1 MRAFEEAMPRFARL
15 NTQVLGIS
23 VDSVPTKEAWAKSLG
38 IKSFP
43 LLSDFWPHGE
53 VARSYCVLNDEKG
66 FAKRAVF
73 VVDKEGLI
81 RFSKVYAMREVPDVG
96 EILEVVRRLEA
107 K

>member
-43 LLSDFWPHGE
+43 LLSDFWPHGD
-53 VARSYCVLNDEKG
+53 VARSYRVLNDEKG

-81 RFSKVYAMREVPDVG
+81 RFSKVYPLKEAPDVG
-96 EILEVVRRLEA
+96 EIVEVVKTLEA
-107 K
+107 P

>member
-23 VDSVPTKEAWAKSLG
+23 VDSIPAKEAWAKSLG
-38 IKSFP
+38 IKSFR
-43 LLSDFWPHGE
+43 LLSDFWPHGK
-53 VARSYCVLNDEKG
+53 VAKSYGVFNEEKG

-81 RFSKVYAMREVPDVG
+81 RFSEIYPPKEVPDVD
-96 EILEVVRRLEA
+96 EVLEVVRKL
-107 K
+107 

>member
-23 VDSVPTKEAWAKSLG
+23 VDSVPTKEAWAKSLE
-38 IKSFP
+38 IQSFP

-53 VARSYCVLNDEKG
+53 VSRSYGVLNEEKG

-81 RFSKVYAMREVPDVG
+81 RFSKVYPIKEVPDV
-96 EILEVVRRLEA
+96 EEVLEAVRKLEVR
-107 K
+107 